1 MSIFSKFKNWVQ
13 ARRDRKAQSLPDGHN
28 DIVLLYKKGILA
40 ACGTGQT
47 ITDIRA
53 EITSR
58 VNVPVKVSI
67 PHGTYF
73 ISRGNHQNMVT
84 RRKYEFVLS
93 PMEKRN
99 ITVPASCIN
108 ASLPIPGD
116 EDRFSGV
123 AQVSDTL
130 RRFMEAAEPE
140 DAMVIQAGVWA
151 ITDGYSREQM
161 KSTLRVRRSD
171 SRSGGMFGGLGSNSH
186 DAGSAISD
194 YHMDR
199 AKKILTELKISNTL

>member
-1 MSIFSKFKNWVQ
+1 MSIISKLKTWLQ
-13 ARRDRKAQSLPDGHN
+13 ERRDRKVKALPDGYI
-28 DIVLLYKKGILA
+28 DIVLLYKKGILTA
-40 ACGTGQT
+40 QGTGQT

-53 EITSR
+53 EIASR

-73 ISRGNHQNMVT
+73 VSRGNHQNMVT

-93 PMEKRN
+93 PREKRD
-99 ITVPASCIN
+99 IRIPASCIN
-108 ASLPIPGD
+108 ASLPIPSQ

-123 AQVSDTL
+123 AQVSTKL
-130 RRFMEAAEPE
+130 RRFMEAAEGE

-151 ITDGYSREQM
+151 ITDGYNRNQM
-161 KSTLRVRRSD
+161 QSTLRVRRSD
-171 SRSGGMFGGLGSNSH
+171 SRSGGMSGGLGSNSH
-186 DAGSAISD
+186 DAGSAISA

-199 AKKILTELKISNTL
+199 AKKILTELKISNNL